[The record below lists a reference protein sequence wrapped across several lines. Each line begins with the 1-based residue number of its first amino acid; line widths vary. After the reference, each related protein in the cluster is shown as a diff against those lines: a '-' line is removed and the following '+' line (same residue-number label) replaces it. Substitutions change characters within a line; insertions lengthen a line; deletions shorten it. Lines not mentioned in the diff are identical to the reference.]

1 MGRRRKK
8 EKGKVLASGDLK
20 RTLQSRAGQLRRKA
34 LTELERSH
42 PRPLKLRRFAKAVLE
57 STFSQSERG
66 AGSWSSLSEREPI
79 LLDFLASVL
88 KKTNGVVLKN
98 GEAKRVKTKG

>member
-34 LTELERSH
+34 LTEGRMVEGGLGRE
-42 PRPLKLRRFAKAVLE
+42 
-57 STFSQSERG
+57 
-66 AGSWSSLSEREPI
+66 AGR
-79 LLDFLASVL
+79 
-88 KKTNGVVLKN
+88 
-98 GEAKRVKTKG
+98 